1 MCAELIGTAFADRL
15 YKKEYEMIQ
24 ENILEL
30 VKYGLSTGL
39 VDPEDKVYTIN
50 RLLELFQVDEIEDA
64 VFEKVEKLPAWTQ
77 EEAEGK
83 LEGILA
89 EMMDYAYENGL
100 MAENSIVYKDL
111 FDTKIMGCLVPEPS
125 SVRKTFRDLYEHTS
139 PLAANGLFLQIKL

>member
-50 RLLELFQVDEIEDA
+50 RLLELFPVPLIAAAVIEKG
-64 VFEKVEKLPAWTQ
+64 EKHPAWT
-77 EEAEGK
+77 
-83 LEGILA
+83 
-89 EMMDYAYENGL
+89 
-100 MAENSIVYKDL
+100 
-111 FDTKIMGCLVPEPS
+111 PE
-125 SVRKTFRDLYEHTS
+125 D
-139 PLAANGLFLQIKL
+139 A

>member
-50 RLLELFQVDEIEDA
+50 RLRYLKRWKIFRHGHRKRQ
-64 VFEKVEKLPAWTQ
+64 K
-77 EEAEGK
+77 
-83 LEGILA
+83 
-89 EMMDYAYENGL
+89 ENL
-100 MAENSIVYKDL
+100 RES
-111 FDTKIMGCLVPEPS
+111 
-125 SVRKTFRDLYEHTS
+125 
-139 PLAANGLFLQIKL
+139 LQK